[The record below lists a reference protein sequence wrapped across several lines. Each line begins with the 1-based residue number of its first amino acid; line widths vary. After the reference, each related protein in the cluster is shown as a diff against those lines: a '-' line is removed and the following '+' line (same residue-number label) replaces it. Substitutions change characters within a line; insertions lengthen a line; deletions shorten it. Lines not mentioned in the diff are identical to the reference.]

1 MKRVTRATSL
11 AAAKPECKKP
21 KRTSSKA
28 PKAKKKEKEQNKKD
42 EETKALANAAGPLL
56 SLGKLVQGT
65 LVRRPS
71 EHNKSPYVADVSL
84 GGREV
89 MAHAPML
96 DLGGILMPGA
106 VVRMKESKPG
116 GKTTH
121 SIQLVAAD
129 ASSGAATWIGANP
142 NLGNAVAKALIQGE
156 HLTKALL
163 GTHLH

>member
-1 MKRVTRATSL
+1 MK
-11 AAAKPECKKP
+11 PDCKKP
-21 KRTSSKA
+21 KRTSTKEA
-28 PKAKKKEKEQNKKD
+28 PRAKKKDKEQTKKD
-42 EETKALANAAGPLL
+42 EETKAPAAAKLL

-129 ASSGAATWIGANP
+129 ASPGATWIGANP